1 MWWLSEF
8 SGKAIKTI
16 KFISVYKMWF
26 IEKTKEKLKRSQNDF
41 NQKKKKIKKISNA
54 YLTSVFKCA
63 TRSQVIPQ
71 RPVWEH
77 FVTNSWTSAFPVSL
91 QNTDTNSKPKWL
103 AHGWLSCYKLCY
115 RTLGGGDTVMI

>member
-41 NQKKKKIKKISNA
+41 NQKKKKLKKYQMHI
-54 YLTSVFKCA
+54 
-63 TRSQVIPQ
+63 
-71 RPVWEH
+71 
-77 FVTNSWTSAFPVSL
+77 
-91 QNTDTNSKPKWL
+91 
-103 AHGWLSCYKLCY
+103 
-115 RTLGGGDTVMI
+115 